1 MNIKMK
7 PVLLAQALVYV
18 LAQLVLISYFFILK
32 YDAIN
37 NCYHVKKSQ
46 PESSGKRSDP
56 CCEAEPFVSTI
67 SFITIARDICT

>member
-1 MNIKMK
+1 MK

-32 YDAIN
+32 YAAIN
-37 NCYHVKKSQ
+37 NYLLSCRKKSQ

-67 SFITIARDICT
+67 SFITIARDICTYS